1 MEQLGIS
8 LLDLNNPDPV
18 STILV
23 ITASPRGDRSV
34 SRTLTAHFADSWAQN
49 HPEDTILLR
58 DVGHHPVPHVTEP
71 WVVGA
76 FAPSDAQTPESK
88 AAIAVSDQLV
98 DEFIA
103 ADRYIFG
110 VPMYN
115 FNVPST
121 FKAYIDQIV
130 RAGKTFAVGP
140 NGYEGLVKNKKALF
154 IVSSGG
160 PSTASA
166 TSPYNFQEPYLRVIF
181 GFIGLTDLTF
191 VAADSLNQGEDAAK
205 LSRERAENALKE
217 LAATW

>member
-1 MEQLGIS
+1 M
-8 LLDLNNPDPV
+8 

-23 ITASPRGDRSV
+23 ITASPRGERST
-34 SRTLTAHFADSWAQN
+34 SRALTTGFAQLWAQH
-49 HPEDTILLR
+49 HPQDTILLR

-76 FAPSDAQTPESK
+76 FAPPDAQTAESK
-88 AAIAVSDQLV
+88 AAIAVSDQLL
-98 DEFIA
+98 DEFLA
-103 ADRYIFG
+103 ADRYVFG

-115 FNVPST
+115 FNIPST

-154 IVSSGG
+154 ITSSGG
-160 PSTASA
+160 AYLPGTPMAA
-166 TSPYNFQEPYLRVIF
+166 LNFQEPYLRVIF
-181 GFIGLTDLTF
+181 GFIGLTDLQF
-191 VAADSLNQGEDAAK
+191 IAADSMNLGEGAAK
-205 LSRERAENALKE
+205 QSREKAENALKE

>member
-1 MEQLGIS
+1 M
-8 LLDLNNPDPV
+8 

-23 ITASPRGDRSV
+23 LTASPRGERSV
-34 SRTLTAHFADSWAQN
+34 SRALTTGFARLWAKH
-49 HPEDTILLR
+49 HPQDTILLR
-58 DVGHHPVPHVTEP
+58 DIGHHPVPHVTEP

-76 FAPSDAQTPESK
+76 FAPADAQTAESK

-98 DEFIA
+98 DEFLA

-115 FNVPST
+115 LNIPST

-140 NGYEGLVKNKKALF
+140 NGYEGLVKGKKALF
-154 IVSSGG
+154 ITSSGG
-160 PSTASA
+160 NFQPGTPFAA
-166 TSPYNFQEPYLRVIF
+166 YNFQEPYLRAIF
-181 GFIGLTDLTF
+181 GFIGVTEVQF
-191 VAADSLNQGEDAAK
+191 IVADSMNQGEETAK
-205 LSRERAENALKE
+205 QSRERAENALRE

>member
-1 MEQLGIS
+1 M
-8 LLDLNNPDPV
+8 

-23 ITASPRGDRSV
+23 ITASPRGERSV
-34 SRTLTAHFADSWAQN
+34 SRSLTTAFANLWAKD
-49 HPEDTILLR
+49 HPGDTILLR

-76 FAPSDAQTPESK
+76 FAPADAQTPESK

-98 DEFIA
+98 EEFLG
-103 ADRYIFG
+103 ADRYVFG

-115 FNVPST
+115 LNVPST

-140 NGYEGLVKNKKALF
+140 NGYEGLVKDKKAL
-154 IVSSGG
+154 IITSSGG
-160 PSTASA
+160 AFPPG
-166 TSPYNFQEPYLRVIF
+166 SPLAAYNFQEPYLRAIF
-181 GFIGLTDLTF
+181 GFIGVTDVQF
-191 VAADSLNQGEDAAK
+191 VVADSMNQGEDAAK
-205 LSRERAENALKE
+205 HSREKAENSLRE